1 MEYFK
6 QIFKAGK
13 SYICCALKLRKVLIK
28 WMPARDFPETF
39 GCVGS
44 YSPGQVQAG
53 VYGQETSQGTAIR
66 KAHLTLPCFLHP
78 QKYLCILR

>member
-28 WMPARDFPETF
+28 WKPARDFPETF

-44 YSPGQVQAG
+44 YSTGQVQAG
-53 VYGQETSQGTAIR
+53 VYGQR
-66 KAHLTLPCFLHP
+66 LPKAQQSERPISPSLAFS
-78 QKYLCILR
+78 ILRNIFAY